1 MRPCRLRGPSAW
13 CIPRS
18 QQEAETALL
27 LLLPIASHCPAA
39 ECTQRAAAYL
49 QLIVLLLAI
58 QMMHSMDGSRVRT
71 SLLLIARA
79 GVDDAMHGRGGAL
92 GLHIDKDT
100 NLISVTNMS
109 IKPYRMLPRNP
120 QIEPRWQCTALC
132 KSAGSNPGIQ
142 SMPTPDSATLNAIFR
157 KSHNGR

>member
-1 MRPCRLRGPSAW
+1 MHEAMQRGPSAR

-18 QQEAETALL
+18 QQEAETTALL

-109 IKPYRMLPRNP
+109 IKSYRRLPRNP
-120 QIEPRWQCTALC
+120 QMEPQCGVRHCADLLDPIHADARLRYA
-132 KSAGSNPGIQ
+132 KRQILRIP
-142 SMPTPDSATLNAIFR
+142 R
-157 KSHNGR
+157 